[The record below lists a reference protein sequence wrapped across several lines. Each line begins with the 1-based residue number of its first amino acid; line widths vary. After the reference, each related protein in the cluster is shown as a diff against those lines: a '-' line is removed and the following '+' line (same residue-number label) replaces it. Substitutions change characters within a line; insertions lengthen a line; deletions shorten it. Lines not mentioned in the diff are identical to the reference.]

1 MKFSFT
7 LILLLSFFFNN
18 YKLTAANSPEDIDNL
33 DSVFINFAKATI
45 SGSVV
50 EIPVYI
56 HSDDDIYTLD
66 FSFKL
71 DTFKVVYLSL
81 IDHTGHIQYADYF
94 NPLDSKLRFTSNSFQ
109 KYPKGDKKVVSLRFK
124 IQETNF
130 STSDLSLFMSYL
142 NGDQCPNKIKG
153 SDINLTSTFEKYI
166 TDNIT
171 IKPNPSQD
179 FIYFNSAIDGQLSL
193 LSLEGKQIIRMI
205 NVEKNIPVQID
216 IQTLEKGFYILN
228 FSAGSKK
235 VYSRKIVKV

>member
-1 MKFSFT
+1 MKFYYT
-7 LILLLSFFFNN
+7 LILLLNFFVTINLFAENGP
-18 YKLTAANSPEDIDNL
+18 YDIDNL
-33 DSVFINFAKATI
+33 DSVFLNFAKATV

-71 DTFKVVYLSL
+71 DTFKAVYLSL

-153 SDINLTSTFEKYI
+153 PDINLTSVLEKYI

-179 FIYFNSAIDGQLSL
+179 FIYFDSPVDGQITL
-193 LSLEGKQIIRMI
+193 LSLEGKQILGKIK
-205 NVEKNIPVQID
+205 VGKSIPVRID
-216 IQTLEKGFYILN
+216 IQDLNKGIYILN
-228 FSAGSKK
+228 FSTGTKK
-235 VYSRKIVKV
+235 VYSRKILKE